1 MAAAGLRRAS
11 PRTGLSVLAA
21 CLFALAGPASAQ
33 INEIVVGQTLSLTGP
48 SAGIARE
55 LDRGRQACVDF
66 VNEHG
71 GIRGL
76 RLRLVTRDDR
86 NDPAR
91 AVALAQELAAR
102 DGAVSFFGSMGPA
115 VNTAILGWAGNEG
128 VAVVGPY
135 GGDVENRTRGADTAY
150 FLTANQSAE
159 AERLATHVASL
170 GAARIVIVHGTDSA
184 GRSALTAMEEALGVR
199 NVAAAALVAVRP
211 DGSDADRAAQAVA
224 KTGAPA
230 VLLATSGRTTIAMLR
245 ALTTLSGGTLPLL
258 QVYGLSSAASQA
270 ELRALGDR
278 ARGFAMSQVTP
289 LPRDTRVPVVRIFNE
304 AMRNVPGERTYAELE
319 GCMAPLILAEALR
332 RKPAAMPSRTG
343 ILQALR
349 AAGRID
355 LGGFELDLSDRAK
368 PGSRFTDIVYVGS
381 DGRITR

>member
-1 MAAAGLRRAS
+1 MSPRAVEAAHAAPPRRRSGAWAATEAAGARRES
-11 PRTGLSVLAA
+11 PRTGVSVLAA
-21 CLFALAGPASAQ
+21 CLFALTGPASAQ
-33 INEIVVGQTLSLTGP
+33 THEIVVGQTLSLTGP

-71 GIRGL
+71 GIRGQ

-86 NDPAR
+86 NDAAR

-102 DGAVSFFGSMGPA
+102 DGAVSFFGSMGPV

-170 GAARIVIVHGTDSA
+170 GAGRIVIVHGTDSA

-245 ALTTLSGGTLPLL
+245 ALTTSSSSGTLPLL

-270 ELRALGDR
+270 ELSALGDR

-304 AMRNVPGERTYAELE
+304 AMRNAPGERTYAELE

-332 RKPAAMPSRTG
+332 DASPLPCRRAPAFCRP
-343 ILQALR
+343 
-349 AAGRID
+349 
-355 LGGFELDLSDRAK
+355 
-368 PGSRFTDIVYVGS
+368 
-381 DGRITR
+381 